1 MDVSSNCEI
10 NARRRRDVSSAV
22 VDNTIERA
30 EPINNF
36 LTMMSEI
43 LGDEDMYVDAR
54 IPTF

>member
-1 MDVSSNCEI
+1 MDVSSNCEV

-54 IPTF
+54 IPMF

>member
-43 LGDEDMYVDAR
+43 LGDEDMYVDAP
-54 IPTF
+54 IPMF